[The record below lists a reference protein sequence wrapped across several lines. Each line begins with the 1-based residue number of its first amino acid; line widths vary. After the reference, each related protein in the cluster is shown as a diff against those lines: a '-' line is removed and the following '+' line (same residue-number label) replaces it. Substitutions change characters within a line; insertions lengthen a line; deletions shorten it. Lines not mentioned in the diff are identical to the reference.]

1 MVSRMSVIRQAELR
15 DLPGIYRVC
24 LQTGDSGED
33 ATALFRDP
41 DLLGH
46 IYTGPYVVGEP
57 DLAFVVA
64 DELGVG
70 GYTLGTSDSDS
81 FAAWEEAGWWPSL
94 RRQYPRVDR
103 SGAAAGDAEFHDAEL
118 IDLLFTPP
126 SAPPALVADFPAEMH
141 IDLAERMRGHGHGRA
156 LIEALIDRL
165 RERHVPG
172 LHLDV
177 SSSNDN
183 AIAFYMHL
191 GFVEL
196 HRVDTSVFMGLRLK

>member
-1 MVSRMSVIRQAELR
+1 MSVIRQAELR

-24 LQTGDSGED
+24 LQTGDSGAD
-33 ATALFRDP
+33 ATHLYRDP

-46 IYTGPYVVGEP
+46 VYTGPYVVGEP
-57 DLAFVVA
+57 ELAFVVA

-70 GYTLGTSDSDS
+70 GYALATSDSDA
-81 FAAWEEAGWWPSL
+81 FAAWEEAEWWPSL
-94 RRQYPRVDR
+94 RRQYRDFDR
-103 SGAAAGDAEFHDAEL
+103 SGRGADDTFNDAEVVG
-118 IDLLFTPP
+118 LLFDPP
-126 SAPPALVADFPAEMH
+126 SSPSEVRAAFPAEMH
-141 IDLAERMRGHGHGRA
+141 IDLTERMRGKGHGRT

-165 RERHVPG
+165 RARHIPG

-183 AIAFYMHL
+183 AIAFYTHL

-196 HRVDTSVFMGLRLK
+196 DRVDTSVFMGLPLR